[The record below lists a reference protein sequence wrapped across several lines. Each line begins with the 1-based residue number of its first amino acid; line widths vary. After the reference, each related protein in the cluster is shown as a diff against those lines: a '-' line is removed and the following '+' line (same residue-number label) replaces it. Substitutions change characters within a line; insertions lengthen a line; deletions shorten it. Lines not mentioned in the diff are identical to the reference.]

1 MKTQKKE
8 TILVNM
14 KIIHEDIYKNCG
26 IRKREILWS
35 TELRLG
41 RNHKLFNF
49 NDQNIINLVVIEMA
63 K

>member
-1 MKTQKKE
+1 
-8 TILVNM
+8 M

-63 K
+63 KW